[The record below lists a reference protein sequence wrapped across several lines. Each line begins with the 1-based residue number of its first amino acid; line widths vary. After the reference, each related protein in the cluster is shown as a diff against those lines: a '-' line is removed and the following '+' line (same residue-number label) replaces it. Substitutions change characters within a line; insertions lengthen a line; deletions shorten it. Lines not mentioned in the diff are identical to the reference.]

1 MIDIINDI
9 FVASGFMPQ
18 QTKDGVFYKST
29 SIEQYWLVVKKEAD
43 LVLEKQSSYFETC
56 KNLCLEPSLDKNI
69 SMLVLW
75 ETDGKVEKNEFK
87 RKKMGVEEDPYY
99 FKKYVLGYSSEEA
112 NELKQKIGE
121 CDVSDYVSATIVSKE
136 IFDKYKEEPFVKT
149 WYSLLY
155 RIAIKVPF
163 LEIKIG
169 ESEGLQSLFE
179 ENDEALK
186 GENLLAL
193 NDELRE
199 QLNMFSLSEIKNL
212 MPDEVV
218 KRLVSLGGGGE

>member
-112 NELKQKIGE
+112 NELKH
-121 CDVSDYVSATIVSKE
+121 
-136 IFDKYKEEPFVKT
+136 IF
-149 WYSLLY
+149 
-155 RIAIKVPF
+155 
-163 LEIKIG
+163 
-169 ESEGLQSLFE
+169 
-179 ENDEALK
+179 
-186 GENLLAL
+186 
-193 NDELRE
+193 
-199 QLNMFSLSEIKNL
+199 
-212 MPDEVV
+212 
-218 KRLVSLGGGGE
+218 